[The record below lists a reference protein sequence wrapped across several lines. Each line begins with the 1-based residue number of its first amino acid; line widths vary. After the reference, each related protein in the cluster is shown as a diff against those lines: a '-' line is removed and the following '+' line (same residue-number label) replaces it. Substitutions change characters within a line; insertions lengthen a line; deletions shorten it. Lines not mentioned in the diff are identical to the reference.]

1 MDFITT
7 QYYLVKRYIAYW
19 GNYHPN
25 PFSVLQLGLYFGSG
39 PHYCYNVMTHDVVFI
54 PDDWQQERGSLTY
67 FLGDPIHLEASVI
80 LSDHMPQRIY
90 VERCVATVTPDADA
104 TLRYDFIEHHG

>member
-1 MDFITT
+1 
-7 QYYLVKRYIAYW
+7 
-19 GNYHPN
+19 
-25 PFSVLQLGLYFGSG
+25 
-39 PHYCYNVMTHDVVFI
+39 MTHDVVFI

-67 FLGDPIHLEASVI
+67 FLGDPIYLEASVI